1 MNLTDE
7 EIKQVIRRYE
17 RRITLDREKYQRVKD
32 DPEFI
37 KQNRER
43 ATKYYHDNKEKKK
56 QRYEENKEL
65 IKAKNTLRY
74 WKQNNKD
81 LTQLEH
87 KHPEKYKIL
96 KERGLIVE
104 APEA

>member
-17 RRITLDREKYQRVKD
+17 RRIRLDREKYQRVKD

-43 ATKYYHDNKEKKK
+43 ATKYYHDNKDKKK
-56 QRYEENKEL
+56 QQYEENKEI

-74 WKQNNKD
+74 WKQHNKD
-81 LTQLEH
+81 LSQLEN

-104 APEA
+104 SPES

>member
-32 DPEFI
+32 HPEFI

-56 QRYEENKEL
+56 QVMNL
-65 IKAKNTLRY
+65 
-74 WKQNNKD
+74 
-81 LTQLEH
+81 
-87 KHPEKYKIL
+87 L
-96 KERGLIVE
+96 KEVL
-104 APEA
+104 

>member
-81 LTQLEH
+81 LTQLEN

-104 APEA
+104 SPES

>member
-1 MNLTDE
+1 MNMTDE

-17 RRITLDREKYQRVKD
+17 RRIRLDREKYQRVKD

-43 ATKYYHDNKEKKK
+43 ASAYYHANKEKK
-56 QRYEENKEL
+56 QQAYQDNKE
-65 IKAKNTLRY
+65 IHKAKNLLRY
-74 WKQNNKD
+74 WKKENKD
-81 LTQLEH
+81 LTQSET

-96 KERGLIVE
+96 KDRGLL
-104 APEA
+104 

>member
-37 KQNRER
+37 KGNRER
-43 ATKYYHDNKEKKK
+43 ATKYYYDNKDKKK
-56 QRYEENKEL
+56 QQYEENKEL

-81 LTQLEH
+81 LTQLEN

-104 APEA
+104 SPES